1 MGRDREVAAVRQAL
15 TRAGGAPQGL
25 VWITGEAGIGK
36 SALAAGIAESIDP
49 FEVFHG
55 VADQVGLRPFGA
67 IVDAFGPG
75 VLPQMQAALG
85 AIVQVPVAVQVSD
98 AVLTVLGDR
107 ASQAAK
113 ASSNR
118 PARAS
123 KPKPARTTA
132 VGSGT
137 VMNVVTAPTL
147 PGPAFVD
154 TVSFVRPGVKPI
166 GS

>member
-85 AIVQVPVAVQVSD
+85 LLPTKETKTKACTLRGS
-98 AVLTVLGDR
+98 LSLWLHGEKR
-107 ASQAAK
+107 AS
-113 ASSNR
+113 
-118 PARAS
+118 
-123 KPKPARTTA
+123 
-132 VGSGT
+132 
-137 VMNVVTAPTL
+137 TL
-147 PGPAFVD
+147 LL
-154 TVSFVRPGVKPI
+154 
-166 GS
+166 